1 MKIGIDLSSLDKSS
15 FNQGVYTYAMGL
27 LDGFKKINKKSKFQ
41 IYINENVLS
50 HFQNKLDK
58 KIFEIIIIKKKFFFL
73 KKIITFLV
81 LIFGFLGIKIYS
93 VHFYLINLL
102 NHKIKETFE
111 KNSDIIIFLNAHEN
125 CYNLKIKT
133 IINFHDIIHKTLP
146 NYLKKQEKLMRDV
159 IYYNCAKSSN
169 FIVASSAS
177 MKKEFTKHMNIERKK
192 IYVINE
198 GVDEYFIKKINTKKS
213 INNNYLFY
221 PAQFWKHKNH
231 KTLIYEFNNFKQMNK
246 SNLKLFLCGKKKSYF
261 KEVKNYIYQNKVKD
275 VNYLGQISQM
285 RLINYYQNSFA
296 VVMPSL
302 YESSSLVL
310 LEAICLK
317 KIMIAS
323 NIGPNKEL
331 AKIFKIYLFNPHK
344 KNDLSNKIK
353 KVTKLKSTTKRKIV
367 NNNYLKIRSYS
378 WQNVAIK
385 YNKLI
390 KKYDKIW

>member
-1 MKIGIDLSSLDKSS
+1 MGFMENLELDNLIDGLTNLSTSEESSKKNNLDKEIKDSESDLTQDSVKTYLSEIGKNTLLKSDEERNLAMDLEAADQLSSIGNLEEL
-15 FNQGVYTYAMGL
+15 NAE
-27 LDGFKKINKKSKFQ
+27 KINLWL
-41 IYINENVLS
+41 NES
-50 HFQNKLDK
+50 
-58 KIFEIIIIKKKFFFL
+58 
-73 KKIITFLV
+73 
-81 LIFGFLGIKIYS
+81 
-93 VHFYLINLL
+93 
-102 NHKIKETFE
+102 
-111 KNSDIIIFLNAHEN
+111 
-125 CYNLKIKT
+125 
-133 IINFHDIIHKTLP
+133 
-146 NYLKKQEKLMRDV
+146 
-159 IYYNCAKSSN
+159 
-169 FIVASSAS
+169 
-177 MKKEFTKHMNIERKK
+177 KK
-192 IYVINE
+192 IYLESKNSLQILVDSSSFDINAYKLPFTE
-198 GVDEYFIKKINTKKS
+198 LYENTELIELINSPFSEDFTNQIENKDRYLIDYANIKS
-213 INNNYLFY
+213 G
-221 PAQFWKHKNH
+221 
-231 KTLIYEFNNFKQMNK
+231 LIKYQNNFLDQ